1 MNIGQLARQAG
12 VPIDTIRYYERERV
26 LPLPLRGAN
35 GFRRYGP
42 EDARRLNFVR
52 RAKDLGFTLDE
63 IRGLLALSDTRHA
76 DMASVRDAATEK
88 LGLIRQRITELERV
102 RDALE
107 ELVEACP
114 GHGGLGDCPIM
125 SALSGGER

>member
-35 GFRRYGP
+35 GYRRYGP

-63 IRGLLALSDTRHA
+63 IRGLLALSDARHA
-76 DMASVRDAATEK
+76 DMASVRDAATLMQRERIGA
-88 LGLIRQRITELERV
+88 LPVLRDGHLVGIVTRSDLLRALI
-102 RDALE
+102 ALAE
-107 ELVEACP
+107 QV
-114 GHGGLGDCPIM
+114 GG
-125 SALSGGER
+125 